1 MLLGVWDVF
10 IDGTLPD
17 NEQAAVD
24 VVQAPKRCASCL
36 AVDDA
41 GEGVGA
47 VVPEAHSVVRS
58 GVGHL
63 REGVSAMQR
72 IDRNG
77 LDECLLGDGVP
88 AEDEQLG
95 VLDLTHE
102 VVRQAYDLHS
112 LEEGRGRSRMGPA
125 VIEVSALCL
134 VHHDAGV
141 GLDKGEERRR
151 GAEGGMLDSLAGG
164 AHVGGLAAGRG
175 YLAEEVGPDDSTVP
189 ADVVA
194 VDAVDA
200 AAHEGGRG
208 VVFAIDVLDDAS
220 SVVDDVDPCLIADD
234 KGVVCRV
241 ELRLG
246 AELPAAGEVAGD
258 GVVDIE
264 IPGGGE
270 QGDLIDA
277 ADAPKNG
284 ERQALDTDAVIP
296 FRRSLASKQTRHLHK
311 LAVIAVLA
319 GIQLDGVD
327 EEPRAEVP
335 VILND
340 SVHVDMASGEHLTA
354 DALGREL
361 LVAKGAG
368 HQVPHERVVVLQAL
382 GVPHPGRLP
391 TPIHEVQRVDETVI
405 GDLGDVGDRQGD
417 LHVGVVG
424 GVDRKGIGE
433 LVVVVIRGI
442 ERQGQVAEGGG

>member
-17 NEQAAVD
+17 YEQAAVD
-24 VVQAPKRCASCL
+24 VVQVPKRCASCL

-63 REGVSAMQR
+63 REGVGAMQR

-88 AEDEQLG
+88 AVDEQLG

-102 VVRQAYDLHS
+102 VVRQAHDLHS
-112 LEEGRGRSRMGPA
+112 LEEGRGCSRMGPA

-164 AHVGGLAAGRG
+164 AHVGDLPSGWDNLV
-175 YLAEEVGPDDSTVP
+175 EEVGPDDSTVP
-189 ADVVA
+189 ADIVS
-194 VDAVDA
+194 VDAVHA

-208 VVFAIDVLDDAS
+208 VVVAIDVLDDAP

-270 QGDLIDA
+270 QGDLVDA

-296 FRRSLASKQTRHLHK
+296 FRRSLASKQTRHLHE
-311 LAVIAVLA
+311 LTVIAILA
-319 GIQLDGVD
+319 GIQLNGVD
-327 EEPRAEVP
+327 EEPRTEVP

-368 HQVPHERVVVLQAL
+368 HQVSP
-382 GVPHPGRLP
+382 
-391 TPIHEVQRVDETVI
+391 
-405 GDLGDVGDRQGD
+405 
-417 LHVGVVG
+417 
-424 GVDRKGIGE
+424 
-433 LVVVVIRGI
+433 
-442 ERQGQVAEGGG
+442 